1 MYYQDTG
8 KKTYI
13 IITSI
18 HVIVLMVPIMEGV
31 VTAFYPGDPIG
42 RILIG
47 ATKKQCR
54 VTSKQMVIN
63 PIHLS
68 YQQP

>member
-1 MYYQDTG
+1 MYYQATG
-8 KKTYI
+8 EKTYI

-42 RILIG
+42 NILMG